1 MKKVGRKFLISIM
14 LGSFLVSGAHF
25 LMEQTEKPANNLRK
39 TQKDSKVLAVPGWS
53 YHINTDLRMFGIN
66 GTYTSVAKVV
76 DDGTPYYKVETVFL
90 VDDSNKWTTAD
101 SAQTTHP
108 ADKEYAFAIGN
119 YKQLKDEG
127 GTGRNY
133 YRPDIYAYEKATGTS
148 PFVFEDGWGT
158 NDRDSQWGDTEQGLY
173 DTFGVEYSDFN
184 SDSDHAFSIYKKV
197 KASVIDG
204 EEEWQHPSQKIKVD
218 YLKQY
223 SILLTD
229 FSVKGDGTNYTGH
242 WYADYQFNRVFVFE
256 DIKIKWSDAEIEN
269 APKFGGTV
277 YLSPS
282 INVIDPEHL
291 LLSGKLKAISVKD
304 AQYNLGEVKFTL
316 HNDQTR
322 VDYGGAQQYDVQPLD
337 QEIIIN
343 KKDASG
349 KHDGKIWINGI
360 ESTNPLYDSY
370 IENRLSEPNGE
381 KDNFI
386 TRDQDIL
393 DEGLNIILSNKKD
406 DPDKDKWNVINDAPE
421 NGRLI
426 FWPEVD
432 YNATLTTEILV
443 TKEGISSGMLNK
455 NEVRKSTLNYPY
467 DVQQPV
473 FTQLDVKNDKYDIY
487 PFIEGSDSTY
497 VSNEI
502 EFLVDTQ
509 TIKETATLPTAKPT
523 ELKKLE
529 LVSRPI
535 GGSDSDWVISSD
547 AYIFDQKDFDVNT
560 GFSKHLINLKIND
573 QILKAGETRE
583 FAIQSTYASDERT
596 ILSRTIELSAPS
608 MDAIGEG
615 NIQEWGVVDNTYH
628 SVDDNNGLV
637 DLNVKLDTVSTE
649 ESDPIEAGVLATGVN
664 KIEILKEDGTVI
676 ETREIDDSKITSE
689 GLINETFS
697 VNVDRQNENT
707 YKLKIYSDA
716 GIYTS
721 TNEIKFTTPAP
732 AVKFRTTDLVNSDFI
747 VINDSTVS
755 TNLSFSIDGT
765 TIEESDALFWDEIAT
780 QINSITIKG
789 LGSDI
794 TFDNPT
800 VDKDGKIDIVTDPIN
815 LTQGKTYDIKVVV
828 NYDELNATTL
838 TNQSQEVITTSITTP
853 GVIDSG
859 ITNEEAYG
867 TRNQYTPPTTG
878 DKGLVSYDIDYSFD
892 STSEKEIVN
901 PDGTLNA
908 PMTITQL
915 ELYDVNT
922 KVVLETQAPGQFIYN
937 PIDGTVKTT
946 FRDVQLLEATDYTLG
961 VRVTWNYSNEPTV
974 SKTHESTKTFTTWE
988 AGVPTKPTDITFTKE
1003 DFVNEVD
1010 ADGKDTGTLSTT
1022 FNYSFDTTTYQEY
1035 VDSNYE
1041 DGETNVTGIKVTS
1054 SLGGSIVEDDLTS
1067 HVDAN
1072 GLYTGELTLSGID
1085 PLKDDVTFTLSIDWE
1100 NGTEDS
1106 SIIEST
1112 PAIGV
1117 MKIDKA
1123 DIKATNVQTS
1133 YSSVKIDL
1141 SISDS
1146 DRNSLIDKY
1155 EDYILDEVKITNT
1168 AGDAFVSETDV
1179 NTYNPEVQFDTSILI
1194 TGLKPANNDDGT
1206 DSFANQINDGGYK
1219 LVVTTKD
1226 GQSLEEDI
1234 LVDETTG
1241 NVEVGDDELTTPPTE
1256 KPGDLTNIIS
1266 EVSVDQSSITT
1277 SGSFA
1282 FKVVV
1287 EADDSTFDID
1297 EFSNSFEIRDEKGN
1311 VIEIEPLTLVEEAK
1325 ATTKKTF
1332 TSKVKENQLSAG
1344 QHTLTAS
1351 YKVEDKLVSDKVN
1364 VDFEVGSISIPEV
1377 PKSFP
1382 WWIII
1387 VILLLVLSI
1396 VGAALAVVFVVLPW
1410 SIVSSETKVQTGN
1423 KASITINKKHDV
1435 VKEKLKG
1442 TKLNIEGKEY
1452 KYSISKND
1460 KDNAVI
1466 NIEGITVKDG
1476 LSNIK
1481 FLGEKDIK
1489 VKGIIK

>member
-1 MKKVGRKFLISIM
+1 MKKVNKRLLISILLGTFLIS
-14 LGSFLVSGAHF
+14 GANF
-25 LMEQTEKPANNLRK
+25 VIQKTENPINNLK
-39 TQKDSKVLAVPGWS
+39 EIQKDSKALSVPGWS
-53 YHINTDLRMFGIN
+53 YRDIKYFGIN

-76 DDGTPYYKVETVFL
+76 DDGTPYYKLETIFL
-90 VDDSNKWTTAD
+90 VDDSSKWT
-101 SAQTTHP
+101 SAKFSDRTH
-108 ADKEYAFAIGN
+108 ATEKTN
-119 YKQLKDEG
+119 
-127 GTGRNY
+127 
-133 YRPDIYAYEKATGTS
+133 AYATGDYRDVRDRGGWGPNQYRTDIHGWS
-148 PFVFEDGWGT
+148 KSESTDYYSWYDGWG
-158 NDRDSQWGDTEQGLY
+158 NSYRSPQWGDSEQGLY
-173 DTFGVEYSDFN
+173 DTFGVNYSDFN
-184 SDSDHAFSIYKKV
+184 SDSDHAFSIYKKLN
-197 KASVIDG
+197 ASVIDG
-204 EEEWQHPSQKIKVD
+204 DEAWKYPNQKVKVD
-218 YLKQY
+218 YLKSY

-229 FSVKGDGTNYTGH
+229 YTKAPTSSSLTGD
-242 WYADYQFNRVFVFE
+242 WYADKDLRDVFSFREITVG
-256 DIKIKWSDAEIEN
+256 WSPSEITN
-269 APKFGGTV
+269 APKFGGTI
-277 YLSPS
+277 YLQPS

-291 LLSGKLKAISVKD
+291 LLNAKLKEIGVRSS
-304 AQYNLGEVKFTL
+304 QYNLGEVKFNL
-316 HNDQTR
+316 HNDQTT
-322 VDYGGAQQYDVQPLD
+322 VDYGGAQKYDIQPLD

-343 KKDASG
+343 KKDGSG
-349 KHDGKIWINGI
+349 KHDGKIWINGK

-381 KDNFI
+381 NDNFI

-393 DEGLNIILSNKKD
+393 DEGFNILLSNKAD
-406 DPDKDKWNVINDAPE
+406 DPDKDKWNIINDAPE

-432 YNATLTTEILV
+432 YNLTLTTEVSV
-443 TKEGISSGMLNK
+443 TKEGISSGMLSK
-455 NEVRKSTLNYPY
+455 DEVRKSTLNYPY

-473 FTQLDVKNDKYDIY
+473 FTQLDVKNDTYDVY
-487 PFIEGSDSTY
+487 PFIDGNDSTY

-509 TIKETATLPTAKPT
+509 TVKETATLPTAKPT

-529 LVSRPI
+529 LVSRPV

-547 AYIFDQKDFDVNT
+547 AYTFNQADFDVNT
-560 GFSKHLINLKIND
+560 GFSKHLINLKISD

-583 FAIQSTYASDERT
+583 FAIQSTYAADSRT
-596 ILSRTIELSAPS
+596 ILSRTLELSAPS
-608 MDAIGEG
+608 MDALGEG

-649 ESDPIEAGVLATGVN
+649 EADPIEEGHLATGVN

-676 ETREIDDSKITSE
+676 QTREIDDSKITSE

-721 TNEIKFTTPAP
+721 TNVLKFTTPAP
-732 AVKFRTTDLVNSDFI
+732 SVKFKVTDLVNSDFI

-765 TIEESDALFWDEIAT
+765 TIAESDAMFWDEIAT
-780 QINSITIKG
+780 KVNSIVIKG

-794 TFDNPT
+794 TIDNPT
-800 VDKDGKIDIVTDPIN
+800 ADKNGKIDITTDPIN
-815 LTQGKTYDIKVVV
+815 LTQGKTYDVKVVV
-828 NYDELNATTL
+828 NYDELNGTTL
-838 TNQSQEVITTSITTP
+838 TNQSQEVISTSITTP
-853 GVIDSG
+853 GVNDSG
-859 ITNEEAYG
+859 ITNEEASG
-867 TRNQYTPPTTG
+867 TRSKYTPPTSG
-878 DKGLVSYDIDYSFD
+878 DKGVVSYDIDYSFD
-892 STSEKEIVN
+892 TTSEKEIVN

-922 KVVLETQAPGQFIYN
+922 KDVLETQTSAQFTYN

-1010 ADGKDTGTLSTT
+1010 ADGKETGKLSTT

-1054 SLGGSIVEDDLTS
+1054 SLGGSIAEDDLTS

-1133 YSSVKIDL
+1133 YSSIQMDL
-1141 SISDS
+1141 SILDGNRSS
-1146 DRNSLIDKY
+1146 ELDRY
-1155 EDYILDEVKITNT
+1155 EDYILDEVKVVNA
-1168 AGDAFVSETDV
+1168 AGDEFTSEVDV
-1179 NTYNPEVQFDTSILI
+1179 NTYTPEAGLDTSILI
-1194 TGLKPANNDDGT
+1194 TGLQPSNNDGNDT
-1206 DSFANQINDGGYK
+1206 FANQINEGGYK
-1219 LVVTTKD
+1219 LVISTVD
-1226 GQSLEEDI
+1226 GQTLEKDI
-1234 LVDETTG
+1234 TVVDST
-1241 NVEVGDDELTTPPTE
+1241 NSINIGDDELSIPTTE
-1256 KPGDLTNIIS
+1256 KPGDLKNIITGV
-1266 EVSVDQSSITT
+1266 EVDPTSITT
-1277 SGSFA
+1277 SGSFD
-1282 FKVVV
+1282 FQVVI
-1287 EADDSTFDID
+1287 EADETFDIEEFNKIFNITD
-1297 EFSNSFEIRDEKGN
+1297 ENGN
-1311 VIEIEPLTLVEEAK
+1311 VLESEPLTLVTGNRA
-1325 ATTKKTF
+1325 ATE
-1332 TSKVKENQLSAG
+1332 KVYSSSLIEGQLDAG
-1344 QHTLTAS
+1344 EHTLTAS
-1351 YKVEDKLVSDKVN
+1351 YKVFDNLVGDEVN
-1364 VDFEVGSISIPEV
+1364 VEYEMDPISIPEA
-1377 PKSFP
+1377 PKDNSFP

-1481 FLGEKDIK
+1481 FSGEKDIK
-1489 VKGIIK
+1489 VKGTIKK

>member
-1 MKKVGRKFLISIM
+1 MKKINKRLLISILLGTFLIS
-14 LGSFLVSGAHF
+14 GANF
-25 LMEQTEKPANNLRK
+25 VIQKTENPVNNLREI
-39 TQKDSKVLAVPGWS
+39 QKDSKALSVPGWS
-53 YHINTDLRMFGIN
+53 YRDVKYFGIN

-76 DDGTPYYKVETVFL
+76 DDGTPYYKLETIFL
-90 VDDSNKWTTAD
+90 VDDSSKWT
-101 SAQTTHP
+101 SAKFSDRTHD
-108 ADKEYAFAIGN
+108 ADKTYAYAIGN
-119 YKQLKDEG
+119 YKDVRDRGGWGPNAYRTDVHGWSKSDGKD
-127 GTGRNY
+127 Y
-133 YRPDIYAYEKATGTS
+133 YAWY
-148 PFVFEDGWGT
+148 DGWE
-158 NDRDSQWGDTEQGLY
+158 NSSRSPQWGDSEQGLY
-173 DTFGVEYSDFN
+173 DTFGVNYSDFN
-184 SDSDHAFSIYKKV
+184 SDSDHAFSIFKKI

-204 EEEWQHPSQKIKVD
+204 DEAWYYPKVKSKVD
-218 YLKQY
+218 YLKSY

-229 FSVKGDGTNYTGH
+229 YTKAANSSSLTGD
-242 WYADYQFNRVFVFE
+242 WYADKDLRDVFSFREITVG
-256 DIKIKWSDAEIEN
+256 WSDSDITN
-269 APKFGGTV
+269 APKFGGTI
-277 YLSPS
+277 YLQPS
-282 INVIDPEHL
+282 VNVVDPEHL
-291 LLSGKLKAISVKD
+291 LLNAKLKEIGVRSS
-304 AQYNLGEVKFTL
+304 QYNLGEVKFNL
-316 HNDQTR
+316 HNDQTT
-322 VDYGGAQQYDVQPLD
+322 VDYGGAQKYDIQPLD

-343 KKDASG
+343 KKDGSG
-349 KHDGKIWINGI
+349 KHDGKIWINGK

-381 KDNFI
+381 NDNFI
-386 TRDQDIL
+386 TSDQDIL
-393 DEGLNIILSNKKD
+393 DEGFNILLSNKAD
-406 DPDKDKWNVINDAPE
+406 DPDKDKWNIINDAPE

-432 YNATLTTEILV
+432 YDVTLTTEVLV
-443 TKEGISSGMLNK
+443 TKEGISSGMLSK
-455 NEVRKSTLNYPY
+455 DEVRKANLNYPY

-473 FTQLDVKNDKYDIY
+473 FTKLDVKNDTYEVY
-487 PFIEGSDSTY
+487 PFIDGNDSSY

-509 TIKETATLPTAKPT
+509 TVKETATLPTAKPT
-523 ELKKLE
+523 ELHKLE
-529 LVSRPI
+529 LVSRPV

-560 GFSKHLINLKIND
+560 GFSKHLISLKISD

-583 FAIQSTYASDERT
+583 FAVQSTYASDNRT
-596 ILSRTIELSAPS
+596 ILSREIELTAPS
-608 MDAIGEG
+608 MEALGEG

-628 SVDDNNGLV
+628 SIDDNNGSV

-649 ESDPIEAGVLATGVN
+649 EADPIEAGVLATGVN

-721 TNEIKFTTPAP
+721 TNELKFTTPAP

-755 TNLSFSIDGT
+755 TNLSFSVDGT
-765 TIEESDALFWDEIAT
+765 TIAESDALFWDEIAT
-780 QINSITIKG
+780 QVNSITIKG

-815 LTQGKTYDIKVVV
+815 LTQGKTYDVKVVV

-859 ITNEEAYG
+859 ITNEEASG

-946 FRDVQLLEATDYTLG
+946 FKNVELLEASDYTLG
-961 VRVTWNYSNEPTV
+961 VRVTWNYSNEPSV

-988 AGVPTKPTDITFTKE
+988 AGIPTKPTDITFTKG
-1003 DFVNEVD
+1003 DFVSEVD

-1022 FNYSFDTTTYQEY
+1022 FSYSFDTTTYQEY
-1035 VDSNYE
+1035 VDSKYE

-1072 GLYTGELTLSGID
+1072 GLYTGDITLTGID

-1100 NGTEDS
+1100 NGTEEN

-1117 MKIDKA
+1117 MKISED
-1123 DIKATNVQTS
+1123 DIKSTNIRSS
-1133 YSSVKIDL
+1133 YSSIEIDL

-1146 DRNSLIDKY
+1146 DRLTLVNKY
-1155 EDYILDEVKITNT
+1155 EDYILDEVKITDG
-1168 AGDAFVSETDV
+1168 AGNEFVSKTDV
-1179 NTYNPEVQFDTSILI
+1179 STYDPEVQFDTTIRI
-1194 TGLKPANNDDGT
+1194 DEGLQPADIP
-1206 DSFANQINDGGYK
+1206 FADQINDGDYK
-1219 LVVTTKD
+1219 LVVTTTD
-1226 GQSLEEDI
+1226 GQSIEKEITVDSTTDI
-1234 LVDETTG
+1234 VSVG
-1241 NVEVGDDELTTPPTE
+1241 NDELPPLTTE
-1256 KPGDLTNIIS
+1256 KPGDLTNVITDFVI
-1266 EVSVDQSSITT
+1266 DPATITT
-1277 SGSFA
+1277 SGSFE
-1282 FKVVV
+1282 FQVVV
-1287 EADDSTFDID
+1287 EPDGTFDKD
-1297 EFSNSFEIRDEKGN
+1297 EFISSFKIKDENGK
-1311 VIEIEPLTLVEEAK
+1311 VMEMEPLTLDDGSGTRGTAQVYK
-1325 ATTKKTF
+1325 
-1332 TSKVKENQLSAG
+1332 SSVKEGQLSSGA
-1344 QHTLTAS
+1344 HKLTAS
-1351 YKVEDKLVSDKVN
+1351 YEVADSLTGLPAEVEFGGIELSV
-1364 VDFEVGSISIPEV
+1364 PEA
-1377 PKSFP
+1377 PKENSFP

-1423 KASITINKKHDV
+1423 KASITINKKYDV
-1435 VKEKLKG
+1435 VNEKLKG
-1442 TKLNIEGKEY
+1442 AKLNIEGKEY
-1452 KYSISKND
+1452 KYSISKNA
-1460 KDNAVI
+1460 KGNAVI
-1466 NIEGITVKDG
+1466 NIEGITVKEG

-1481 FLGEKDIK
+1481 FSGEKDIK
-1489 VKGIIK
+1489 VKGTIKK